1 MFNISAPFPSCDAGD
16 TVTGLVEI
24 DLNSP
29 EPNPAMYG
37 PWPVNRVVRGLDGN
51 ALLREYIICI

>member
-1 MFNISAPFPSCDAGD
+1 MHCFSIFILNYHLALNATGD

-29 EPNPAMYG
+29 EPNPAVYG
-37 PWPVNRVVRGLDGN
+37 PWPVNRVVRGPDGN
-51 ALLREYIICI
+51 ALLRK